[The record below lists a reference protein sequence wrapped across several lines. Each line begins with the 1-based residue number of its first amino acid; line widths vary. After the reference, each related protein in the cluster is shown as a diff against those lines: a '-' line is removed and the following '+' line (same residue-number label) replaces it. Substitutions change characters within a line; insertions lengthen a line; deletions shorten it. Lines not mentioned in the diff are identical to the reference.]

1 MYRESRS
8 IHSQSSL
15 ASNHGEYKRMKPSK
29 ADILI
34 CNKRELNSKVSYWEN
49 QKRKAEKQLQKLQ
62 AEIKELEEELAKEK
76 LA

>member
-1 MYRESRS
+1 MALGLQYKQYLPREETS
-8 IHSQSSL
+8 
-15 ASNHGEYKRMKPSK
+15 MTPSK
-29 ADILI
+29 TDILI

-62 AEIKELEEELAKEK
+62 AEIKELEKEIALEK